1 MRPLIRKNL
10 EVILKFPFTV
20 FRKVFLIT
28 LIVLAFS
35 WLVIA
40 QDSIETSNRDWKDR
54 AKTGFQT
61 IGDIVVDKSVTG
73 YDKAERKYNE
83 AVNYFKNS
91 TVEGVAKD
99 AVQTVADGAATGLV
113 AANKTWNE
121 SKVYFKNNTVA
132 DVAEDVVEGAK
143 KVSTGIVEG
152 AKKAWNGLADIFS

>member
-1 MRPLIRKNL
+1 MS
-10 EVILKFPFTV
+10 FAA
-20 FRKVFLIT
+20 FRKVFLLT
-28 LIVLAFS
+28 FIVLAFS
-35 WLVIA
+35 WLVLA
-40 QDSIETSNRDWKDR
+40 QDSIEANNRDWKDR
-54 AKTGFQT
+54 AKSGFQT

-99 AVQTVADGAATGLV
+99 AVQTVAEGAATGFV
-113 AANKTWNE
+113 AANKTWND

-143 KVSTGIVEG
+143 KVGSGIVEG